1 MSGPRDTV
9 SGSRMRYVF
18 IRGQER
24 PTILKH
30 VPGVGVETIPPQGHG
45 ESTITITDH
54 DDARGIN
61 QTFYNLQRHL
71 MGDTQ
76 GSRGATASAS
86 TEAGTQ
92 ESRGMKCPVCLES
105 YLGIKGRGKIVF
117 YIWILYFA
125 LIIYRRAVVLH
136 GVRARVL
143 WPVSRHVPPHQ
154 WSVSHV

>member
-86 TEAGTQ
+86 TG
-92 ESRGMKCPVCLES
+92 GMKCPVCLES

-117 YIWILYFA
+117 YI
-125 LIIYRRAVVLH
+125 
-136 GVRARVL
+136 
-143 WPVSRHVPPHQ
+143 
-154 WSVSHV
+154 

>member
-18 IRGQER
+18 VRGQDR

-54 DDARGIN
+54 DDARGVN

-76 GSRGATASAS
+76 DSRGATASAS

-92 ESRGMKCPVCLES
+92 ESRDMKCPVCLES

-117 YIWILYFA
+117 YI
-125 LIIYRRAVVLH
+125 
-136 GVRARVL
+136 
-143 WPVSRHVPPHQ
+143 
-154 WSVSHV
+154 